1 MVEGTSGGGAAGSR
15 RCPGATP
22 VPLADRLLAR
32 HIRGVPIAWG
42 YAMRNIVIHAAAAAA
57 VLAACAESRTPTA
70 PARLAAVQSTRD
82 QKTPAWWNK
91 YLYLFESG
99 PMSSGAPTVS
109 TTLDNVDVSNEC
121 GPQSETY
128 VTLDPT
134 SPRTLAAG
142 SNEIFRLPMRAYFS
156 SDGGSDWGGVDVPLP
171 PPLSGTNDTR
181 FGSDPTLAFDTQGN
195 VFYGFIVVF
204 FSATFNAPSNG
215 VGIKGTEMAVARSTD
230 GGSTWP
236 QLTQFSFESG
246 ENHFN
251 DKPMITADQSR
262 SSRFRDNVYVAWDA
276 AFGGSTAGGIRVA
289 RSTDHGASFAV
300 NRADNPGGPGNSIG
314 AVPFVG
320 PEGPLYVA
328 WNDFSANVIAF
339 NRSFDGGVTWDA
351 QRTIAPTLMPFDI
364 GIPADSVRRA
374 LVYPA
379 CDTDRSRGPHRGRL
393 YCAWM
398 DLNAAGT
405 TGILLSFSDNAGLSW
420 SAPASVGHQVA
431 GTDRFNQ
438 WLSVDPVTGDVTASY
453 YDTQNDATGQRFM
466 TDVYLSRSTDGG
478 ATWLTD
484 VRVTTQSSNEHD
496 CNGQFP
502 CPSINYGNQQGDY
515 EGFASTRG
523 VSRPICTDSRVK

>member
-1 MVEGTSGGGAAGSR
+1 MIRTCHFAIALSFIALACRELPQATSPSQ
-15 RCPGATP
+15 
-22 VPLADRLLAR
+22 PLAVA
-32 HIRGVPIAWG
+32 
-42 YAMRNIVIHAAAAAA
+42 
-57 VLAACAESRTPTA
+57 
-70 PARLAAVQSTRD
+70 QSTSNARN
-82 QKTPAWWNK
+82 PAWWNK
-91 YLYLFESG
+91 YLFLAENG
-99 PMSSGAPTVS
+99 PMRGGAPTAS
-109 TTLDNVDVSNEC
+109 TGFDNVDVSNEC

-128 VTLDPT
+128 ITLNPNG
-134 SPRTLAAG
+134 PRRLTAG

-156 SDGGSDWGGVDVPLP
+156 SDGGSSWGGADVPLP

-204 FSATFNAPSNG
+204 FSATFNTPSNG
-215 VGIKGTEMAVARSTD
+215 VGINGTELAVARSSD

-236 QLTQFSFESG
+236 RLTQFSFEPG

-251 DKPMITADQSR
+251 DKPMITVDGGDA
-262 SSRFRDNVYVAWDA
+262 SRFSDNVYVAWDA
-276 AFGGSTAGGIRVA
+276 AFGGSTGGGIRVA

-300 NRADNPGGPGNSIG
+300 NR
-314 AVPFVG
+314 
-320 PEGPLYVA
+320 
-328 WNDFSANVIAF
+328 
-339 NRSFDGGVTWDA
+339 
-351 QRTIAPTLMPFDI
+351 
-364 GIPADSVRRA
+364 
-374 LVYPA
+374 
-379 CDTDRSRGPHRGRL
+379 
-393 YCAWM
+393 
-398 DLNAAGT
+398 AGT

-496 CNGQFP
+496 CNGLFP

-515 EGFASTRG
+515 EGLVSFRG
-523 VSRPICTDSRVK
+523 VSHPIWTDSRRNTERAGDQACGRGRGLMEEVFSATVRN